1 MQRCPPIR
9 FPGRERNVA
18 YSPKGVRPCPLKPSE
33 LAAKDAPK
41 RIAFWRHWSALS
53 PSPEHRLPFR
63 APPSHAGE
71 IERDRS
77 EESSEKRSRRVKKG
91 GARGRATSDSGKE
104 TQTSRRS
111 DLGPLPA
118 SRKSRPP
125 GTHKRCLEEEAA
137 KRGGLGFSTV
147 WDRCGRRF
155 ELTAQT

>member
-1 MQRCPPIR
+1 MSAQAVRARCKRCSKTYSILEAL
-9 FPGRERNVA
+9 ERTE
-18 YSPKGVRPCPLKPSE
+18 PKS
-33 LAAKDAPK
+33 
-41 RIAFWRHWSALS
+41 
-53 PSPEHRLPFR
+53 R
-63 APPSHAGE
+63 APTPVQSTTFSRWRNRAGQVGGVLGKAE
-71 IERDRS
+71 PEGK
-77 EESSEKRSRRVKKG
+77 KR